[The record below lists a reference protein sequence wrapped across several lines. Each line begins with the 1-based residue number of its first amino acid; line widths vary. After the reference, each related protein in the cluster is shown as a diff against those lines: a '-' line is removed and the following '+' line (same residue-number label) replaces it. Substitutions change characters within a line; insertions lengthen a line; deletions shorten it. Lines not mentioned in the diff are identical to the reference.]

1 MADLATIQLVGRLT
15 RDPEQPDAKNWKN
28 PVLVS
33 KFSLAVNGFKKDD
46 VSFFDCEAWGKVG
59 EIVQQYC
66 QKGKQIA
73 IGGTIRIDRWQDND
87 GNNRSKPIVN
97 VRDITL
103 VGSKEDSAQAS
114 KPQQQQQNMEIPK
127 DELPF

>member
-1 MADLATIQLVGRLT
+1 MADQANISLTGRLT
-15 RDPEQPDAKNWKN
+15 RNPETTETKKSA
-28 PVLVS
+28 VV
-33 KFSLAVNGFKKDD
+33 KFALAVNGFKKED

-59 EIVQQYC
+59 EIVQEHC

-73 IGGTIRIDRWQDND
+73 IGGTIRIDRWQDKD

-103 VGSKEDSAQAS
+103 LGSKEDSAQAP
-114 KPQQQQQNMEIPK
+114 KPQVQSQGVAQDDIP
-127 DELPF
+127 F

>member
-1 MADLATIQLVGRLT
+1 MADLATITMTGRLT
-15 RDPEQPDAKNWKN
+15 RDPETTETQKSS
-28 PVLVS
+28 VV
-33 KFSLAVNGFKKDD
+33 KFAMAVNGFKKED
-46 VSFFDCEAWGKVG
+46 VSFVDCEAWGKVG

-73 IGGTIRIDRWQDND
+73 VGGTFRIDRWKDND

-97 VRDITL
+97 VRDMTL
-103 VGSKEDSAQAS
+103 LGGKEDSSQAP
-114 KPQQQQQNMEIPK
+114 KPQQANMEIPK

>member
-1 MADLATIQLVGRLT
+1 MADIATISMTGRLT
-15 RDPEQPDAKNWKN
+15 RDPETTETQKSS
-28 PVLVS
+28 VV
-33 KFSLAVNGFKKDD
+33 KFAMAVNGFKKED

-73 IGGTIRIDRWQDND
+73 IGGTIRIDRWQDKD

-103 VGSKEDSAQAS
+103 LGSKEDSAQAP
-114 KPQQQQQNMEIPK
+114 KPQQQQQKAEISN

>member
-1 MADLATIQLVGRLT
+1 MADLATITMTGRLT
-15 RDPEQPDAKNWKN
+15 RDPETTQANKYS
-28 PVLVS
+28 VV
-33 KFSLAVNGFKKDD
+33 KFAIAVNGFKKED

-66 QKGKQIA
+66 AKGKQIA
-73 IGGTIRIDRWQDND
+73 IGGTIRIDRWQDKD

-103 VGSKEDSAQAS
+103 LGSKDDSEAP
-114 KPQQQQQNMEIPK
+114 KPQVQPQVQSQGVAQDDIP
-127 DELPF
+127 F